1 MTQMEKHGE
10 GQGRRVKRVTN
21 VDVIRRRQGDG
32 QPGNYE
38 LELTLD
44 NAQEFVMVIPTDE
57 VSTLLRTI
65 QHSESVLFDT
75 ETQELTFE
83 HYH

>member
-1 MTQMEKHGE
+1 MTQLESQSQ

-21 VDVIRRRQGDG
+21 VDVIRRKQGDG
-32 QPGNYE
+32 QPGTYE

-44 NAQEFVMVIPTDE
+44 NAQEFVMVLPTEE

-65 QHSESVLFDT
+65 RHSESVLFDT

>member
-1 MTQMEKHGE
+1 MTEMESQSQ

-21 VDVIRRRQGDG
+21 VDVIRRAQGVG
-32 QPGNYE
+32 QAGTYE

-44 NAQEFVMVIPTDE
+44 NAQEFVMVLATDE

-75 ETQELTFE
+75 DTQELTFE

>member
-1 MTQMEKHGE
+1 MAQ

-21 VDVIRRRQGDG
+21 VDVIRRQQGDS
-32 QPGNYE
+32 QPGNYAF
-38 LELTLD
+38 ELTLD
-44 NAQEFVMVIPTDE
+44 NAQEVVLQVPENE
-57 VSTLLRTI
+57 VTTMLRSF

-83 HYH
+83 NYH